1 MLAAD
6 PDIKAAARPAPTMV
20 GRVCMVTGATAGIGL
35 VTARELASRG
45 ATVIVVG
52 RNSERGRQSTE
63 AIRRETGN
71 EAVEFLS
78 ADLSSQAE
86 VRSLAKEF
94 LARHRCLHVLV
105 NNAGALYALRQES
118 VDGIEMTLALNHLG
132 PFLLTNLLMDAL
144 KAAAPARIVNVASA
158 AHEDVDEFDFA
169 DPQAA
174 RTRGLGC
181 YPRSELASV
190 FYSLALPWAHPAFL
204 QYARTKLAC
213 LLFTFE
219 LARRL
224 EGTGVTV
231 NALDP
236 GLVAS
241 SFSESN
247 GVYGWFMR
255 RYVSLRG
262 IDVDNGAVTSVYLA
276 SSRDVEQISGRYF
289 VDRQPS
295 RCSDAAQ
302 DPVAAARLWRLSEDL
317 TRGH

>member
-1 MLAAD
+1 MK
-6 PDIKAAARPAPTMV
+6 IVARPAPTMI
-20 GRVCMVTGATAGIGL
+20 GKVCMVTGATAGIGL
-35 VTARELASRG
+35 ITARELAGRG

-52 RNSERGRQSTE
+52 RNSERGRRSTE
-63 AIRRETGN
+63 EIRRETGN

-78 ADLSSQAE
+78 ADLSSQAGI
-86 VRSLAKEF
+86 RSLAQAF
-94 LARHRCLHVLV
+94 LARHRRLNVLV
-105 NNAGALYALRQES
+105 NNAGGLYALRQES
-118 VDGIEMTLALNHLG
+118 VDGIEMTLALNHLA

-144 KAAAPARIVNVASA
+144 KAAAPARVVNVASA
-158 AHEDVDEFDFA
+158 AHEDVEGFDFA

-190 FYSLALPWAHPAFL
+190 FYSLVLPWAHPAFL
-204 QYARTKLAC
+204 QYARTKLAS

-236 GLVAS
+236 GLVVS
-241 SFSESN
+241 SFSGGN

-255 RYVSLRG
+255 RYVGFRG
-262 IDVDNGAVTSVYLA
+262 IGVEQGAATSIHLA
-276 SSRDVEQISGRYF
+276 ASTDVEQISGRYF
-289 VDRQPS
+289 VKGQPG
-295 RCSDAAQ
+295 RCSDVAQ
-302 DPVAAARLWRLSEDL
+302 DPAAAARLWRLSAEL
-317 TRGH
+317 TRGQTTPMK